1 MAPLY
6 YNKVRGLMSYAN
18 KKAQD
23 LLHTPEGVRDSY
35 GRENTAKQAV
45 LEEISKKIHLYG
57 YEDIQTPSFEYFDVF
72 GSEIGTTPSRELY
85 KFFDKEGNTLVLR
98 PDFTPSVARCAAKYY
113 MEEKRPLRFCY
124 QGNTFCNTSD
134 LQGKLKETTQ
144 IGAELMNDGGIE
156 ADGEMIAMLSECLL
170 SAGLTKFQISVG
182 NVEYFKGICEYLHM
196 DPALEMA
203 LRDEISQ
210 KNYFAAEDLLKS
222 EGFSKPERD
231 LFLQIRDFM
240 ETAEDLRKAAETAPN
255 DRAFRAVR
263 RLIDVWEVVDAYGLS
278 KYVSFDLSLLS
289 KYHYYTG
296 IIFKGYTYGTGEPIA
311 SGGRYDQLLSYFGKK
326 APAIGLMIS
335 IDPLME
341 AMRRQHLEDVEEPV
355 VRKIYYNEKNYKSAL
370 KTARMSR
377 IAGFPTALLP
387 EPENGEAEEQT

>member
-1 MAPLY
+1 MNYP
-6 YNKVRGLMSYAN
+6 NR
-18 KKAQD
+18 KAQD

-35 GRENTAKQAV
+35 GRENTAKRAAI
-45 LEEISKKIHLYG
+45 EKIAEQIRLYG
-57 YEDIQTPSFEYFDVF
+57 YEDLQTPSFEYFDVF
-72 GSEIGTTPSRELY
+72 SNEIGTTPSKELY

-98 PDFTPSVARCAAKYY
+98 PDFTPSVARCAAKYF

-156 ADGEMIAMLSECLL
+156 ADGEMLAMLIECLL
-170 SAGLTKFQISVG
+170 AAGLTEFQISVG
-182 NVEYFKGICEYLHM
+182 NVEYFKGVCEHLRM
-196 DPALEMA
+196 GPDLETA

-210 KNYFAAEDLLKS
+210 KNYFAAEDLLKN
-222 EGFSKPERD
+222 EGFSKSQRD
-231 LFLQIRDFM
+231 LFLQFRDFM
-240 ETAEDLRKAAETAPN
+240 DTEEDLRKAAQAAPN
-255 DRAFRAVR
+255 ERTLKAVQ
-263 RLIDVWEVVDAYGLS
+263 RLIDVREAVEAYGLS
-278 KYVSFDLSLLS
+278 RYISFDLSLLS

-311 SGGRYDQLLSYFGKK
+311 SGGRYDQLLSYFGKR

-341 AMRRQHLEDVEEPV
+341 AMRRQHIGAVEEPEIH
-355 VRKIYYNEKNYKSAL
+355 RIYYSEDNYRSAL

-377 IAGFPTALLP
+377 LAGFRTVLLP
-387 EPENGEAEEQT
+387 ESCREDKG

>member
-1 MAPLY
+1 MNYP
-6 YNKVRGLMSYAN
+6 NR
-18 KKAQD
+18 KAQD

-35 GRENTAKQAV
+35 GRENTAKRAAI
-45 LEEISKKIHLYG
+45 EKIAEQIRLYG
-57 YEDIQTPSFEYFDVF
+57 YEDLQTPSFEYFDVF
-72 GSEIGTTPSRELY
+72 SNEIGTTPSKELY

-98 PDFTPSVARCAAKYY
+98 PDFTPSVARCAAKYF

-156 ADGEMIAMLSECLL
+156 ADGEMLAMLIECLL
-170 SAGLTKFQISVG
+170 AAGLTEFQISVG
-182 NVEYFKGICEYLHM
+182 NVEYFKGVCEHLKIEP
-196 DPALEMA
+196 DLEAA

-210 KNYFAAEDLLKS
+210 KNYFAAEDLLKN
-222 EGFSKPERD
+222 EGFTKAQRD
-231 LFLQIRDFM
+231 LFLQFRDFM
-240 ETAEDLRKAAETAPN
+240 DTEEDLRKAAQAAPN
-255 DRAFRAVR
+255 ERTLKAVQ
-263 RLIDVWEVVDAYGLS
+263 RLIDVREAVEAYGLS
-278 KYVSFDLSLLS
+278 RYISFDLSLLS

-311 SGGRYDQLLSYFGKK
+311 SGGRYDQLLSYFGKR

-341 AMRRQHLEDVEEPV
+341 AMRRQHIGAVEEPEIH
-355 VRKIYYNEKNYKSAL
+355 RIYYSEDNYRSAL

-387 EPENGEAEEQT
+387 EPEKAGVE

>member
-1 MAPLY
+1 M
-6 YNKVRGLMSYAN
+6 NYAN

-35 GRENTAKQAV
+35 GRENTAKQAA

-57 YEDIQTPSFEYFDVF
+57 YKDIQPPSFEYFDVF
-72 GSEIGTTPSRELY
+72 SNEIGTTPSRELY

-98 PDFTPSVARCAAKYY
+98 PDFTPSVARCAAKYF

-156 ADGEMIAMLSECLL
+156 ADGEMIAMLIECLL
-170 SAGLTKFQISVG
+170 SAGLTEFQISVG
-182 NVEYFKGICEYLHM
+182 NVEYFKGICEYLDM
-196 DPALEMA
+196 EPALEAA

-222 EGFSKPERD
+222 EGFTKAQRD

-240 ETAEDLRKAAETAPN
+240 DTAEDLGKAAQTAPN
-255 DRAFRAVR
+255 ERAFSAVK

-278 KYVSFDLSLLS
+278 RYVSFDLSLLS

-341 AMRRQHLEDVEEPV
+341 AMRRQHIQDVNEPEI
-355 VRKIYYNEKNYKSAL
+355 RRIYYNKENYRSAL

-387 EPENGEAEEQT
+387 EPEKAGAE

>member
-1 MAPLY
+1 M
-6 YNKVRGLMSYAN
+6 NYAN

-35 GRENTAKQAV
+35 GRENTAKQAA

-57 YEDIQTPSFEYFDVF
+57 YKDIQPPSFEYFDVF
-72 GSEIGTTPSRELY
+72 SNEIGTTPSRELY

-98 PDFTPSVARCAAKYY
+98 PDFTPSVARCAAKYF

-156 ADGEMIAMLSECLL
+156 ADGEMIAMLIECLL
-170 SAGLTKFQISVG
+170 SAGLTEFQISVG
-182 NVEYFKGICEYLHM
+182 NVEYFKGICEYLDM
-196 DPALEMA
+196 EPALEAA

-222 EGFSKPERD
+222 EGYTKAQRD

-240 ETAEDLRKAAETAPN
+240 DTAEDLGKAAQTAPN
-255 DRAFRAVR
+255 ERAFSAVK

-278 KYVSFDLSLLS
+278 RYVSFDLSLLS

-341 AMRRQHLEDVEEPV
+341 AMRRQHIQDVNDPEI
-355 VRKIYYNEKNYKSAL
+355 RRIYYNKENYRSAL

-387 EPENGEAEEQT
+387 EPEKAGAE

>member
-1 MAPLY
+1 MNYP
-6 YNKVRGLMSYAN
+6 NR
-18 KKAQD
+18 KAQD

-35 GRENTAKQAV
+35 GRENTAKRAAI
-45 LEEISKKIHLYG
+45 EKIAEQIRLYG
-57 YEDIQTPSFEYFDVF
+57 YEDLQTPSFEYFDVF
-72 GSEIGTTPSRELY
+72 SNEIGTTPSKELY

-98 PDFTPSVARCAAKYY
+98 PDFTPSVARCAAKYF

-156 ADGEMIAMLSECLL
+156 ADGEMLAMLIECLL
-170 SAGLTKFQISVG
+170 AAGLTEFQISVG
-182 NVEYFKGICEYLHM
+182 NVEYFKGVCEHLRIGP
-196 DPALEMA
+196 DLETA

-210 KNYFAAEDLLKS
+210 KNYFAAEDLLKN
-222 EGFSKPERD
+222 EGFSKSQRD
-231 LFLQIRDFM
+231 LFLQFRDFM
-240 ETAEDLRKAAETAPN
+240 DTEEDLRKAAQAAPN
-255 DRAFRAVR
+255 ERTLKAVQ
-263 RLIDVWEVVDAYGLS
+263 RLIDVREAVEAYGLS
-278 KYVSFDLSLLS
+278 RYISFDLSLLS

-311 SGGRYDQLLSYFGKK
+311 SGGRYDQLLSYFGKR

-341 AMRRQHLEDVEEPV
+341 AMRRQHVGSAEEPEIH
-355 VRKIYYNEKNYKSAL
+355 RIYYNEGNYLSVL

-377 IAGFPTALLP
+377 LAGFRTVLLP
-387 EPENGEAEEQT
+387 ESCGEDNG

>member
-1 MAPLY
+1 M
-6 YNKVRGLMSYAN
+6 NYAN

-35 GRENTAKQAV
+35 GRENTAKQAA

-57 YEDIQTPSFEYFDVF
+57 YKDIQPPSFEYFDVF
-72 GSEIGTTPSRELY
+72 SNEIGTTPSRELY

-98 PDFTPSVARCAAKYY
+98 PDFTPSVARCAAKYF

-156 ADGEMIAMLSECLL
+156 ADGEMIAMLIECLL
-170 SAGLTKFQISVG
+170 SAGLTEFQISVG
-182 NVEYFKGICEYLHM
+182 NVEYFKGICEYLDM
-196 DPALEMA
+196 EPALEAA

-222 EGFSKPERD
+222 EGYTKAQRD

-240 ETAEDLRKAAETAPN
+240 DTAEDLGKAAQTAPN
-255 DRAFRAVR
+255 ERAFSAVK

-278 KYVSFDLSLLS
+278 RYVSFDLSLLS

-341 AMRRQHLEDVEEPV
+341 AMRRQHIQDVNEPEI
-355 VRKIYYNEKNYKSAL
+355 RRIYYNKENYRSAL

-387 EPENGEAEEQT
+387 EPEKAGAE

>member
-1 MAPLY
+1 MNYP
-6 YNKVRGLMSYAN
+6 NR
-18 KKAQD
+18 KAQD

-35 GRENTAKQAV
+35 GRENTAKRAAI
-45 LEEISKKIHLYG
+45 EKIAEQIRLYG
-57 YEDIQTPSFEYFDVF
+57 YEDLQTPSFEYFDVF
-72 GSEIGTTPSRELY
+72 SNEIGTTPSKELY

-98 PDFTPSVARCAAKYY
+98 PDFTPSVARCAAKYF

-156 ADGEMIAMLSECLL
+156 ADGEMLAMLIECLL
-170 SAGLTKFQISVG
+170 AAGLTEFQISVG
-182 NVEYFKGICEYLHM
+182 NVEYFKGVCEHLRIGH
-196 DPALEMA
+196 DLEAA

-210 KNYFAAEDLLKS
+210 KNYFAAEDLLKN
-222 EGFSKPERD
+222 EGFSKSQRD
-231 LFLQIRDFM
+231 LFLQFRDFM
-240 ETAEDLRKAAETAPN
+240 DTEEDLRKAAQAAPN
-255 DRAFRAVR
+255 ERTLKAVQ
-263 RLIDVWEVVDAYGLS
+263 RLIDVREAVEAYGLS
-278 KYVSFDLSLLS
+278 RYISFDLSLLS

-311 SGGRYDQLLSYFGKK
+311 SGGRYDQLLSYFGKR

-341 AMRRQHLEDVEEPV
+341 AMRRQHIGAVEEPEIH
-355 VRKIYYNEKNYKSAL
+355 RIYYSEDNYRSAL

-377 IAGFPTALLP
+377 LAGFRTVLLP
-387 EPENGEAEEQT
+387 ESCREDKG